1 MVTSLGS
8 ESTAIKSVI
17 PATFSPFHRCLY
29 FLIVTN
35 RNNVSKETDLDS
47 PVLKAEAVGNAARNN
62 HSYRPNQQANAP
74 NISQLLP
81 PASIKMQTDTTSAIS
96 CGVFTIHSELAA
108 FNSA

>member
-74 NISQLLP
+74 TR
-81 PASIKMQTDTTSAIS
+81 TDKTWYDI
-96 CGVFTIHSELAA
+96 FLI
-108 FNSA
+108 